1 MRALKKYMKLLFA
14 ALVCALPIVANASA
28 NKYLEY
34 LRGWVNAGCSMDF
47 EFKAADRSGR
57 EVLSYNGTLVIKDK
71 SYALAVPDAMKVICN
86 GKEKIMINEETKEA
100 MLAGNDAQSR
110 DLLENPLQL
119 VFDYDSAYNISNGR
133 NDSVVLR
140 DKSKHSAYPEISI
153 WFKSGSQAGSWVPQR
168 FEIQG
173 KDGSIYTVIIKSFSS
188 PSKADAGEFE
198 LSPGKLSGY
207 KLIDLR

>member
-1 MRALKKYMKLLFA
+1 MRALKKYMILMFTA
-14 ALVCALPIVANASA
+14 VTIALPIVSNAAS

-34 LRGWVNAGCSMDF
+34 LRGWVNAGCSMNF
-47 EFKAADRSGR
+47 EIKAADRSGR

-119 VFDYDSAYNISNGR
+119 VFDYDSSYSISNGR
-133 NDSVVLR
+133 NDSVILK
-140 DKSKHSAYPEISI
+140 DKSKHAAYPEICI
-153 WFKSGSQAGSWVPQR
+153 WFKPGSQAGSWVPQK

-173 KDGSIYTVIIKSFSS
+173 RDSSIYTVIIKSFSS
-188 PSKADAGEFE
+188 PSKVDAGEFE

>member
-1 MRALKKYMKLLFA
+1 MRALKKYMKLMFA
-14 ALVCALPIVANASA
+14 VAVFTLPIVANASS

-34 LRGWVNAGCSMDF
+34 LRGWVNAGCSMNF
-47 EFKAADRSGR
+47 EIKAADRSGR

-119 VFDYDSAYNISNGR
+119 VFDYDSSYSISNGR
-133 NDSVVLR
+133 NDSVILK
-140 DKSKHSAYPEISI
+140 DKSKHAAYPEICI
-153 WFKSGSQAGSWVPQR
+153 WFKPGSQAGSWVPQK

-173 KDGSIYTVIIKSFSS
+173 RDSSIYTVIIKSFSS
-188 PSKADAGEFE
+188 PSKVDAGEFE